1 VSIKLIVEA
10 IEQARINNTNLS
22 TSVEAKINGLIGNV
36 FETKDRFD
44 QAATDLVTALEDVK
58 QFLRAEFGERDNDF
72 IRLIEGAA

>member
-1 VSIKLIVEA
+1 MSIKLIVEA

-22 TSVEAKINGLIGNV
+22 TSVEGKLNTLIGNV
-36 FETKDRFD
+36 VDAKGQFD